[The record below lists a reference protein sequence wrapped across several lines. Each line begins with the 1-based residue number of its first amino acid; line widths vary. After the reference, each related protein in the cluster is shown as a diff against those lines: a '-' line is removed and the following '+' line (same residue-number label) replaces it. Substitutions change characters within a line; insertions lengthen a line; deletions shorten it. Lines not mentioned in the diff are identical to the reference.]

1 MKTTFASIRKSRN
14 PAIGGFLLLLPLVCF
29 GLAPMARA
37 VGPDTDGT
45 LPGSNNGEGIGVL
58 VSRTTGVWNTG
69 TGFEALSQLT
79 AGNQNTATGLRALT
93 SDTNG
98 GFNTA
103 TGVLSLFSNTS
114 GFFNSATGAY
124 SLANNTTGL
133 RNTAL
138 GYAALYR
145 NAGGEDNTAVGF
157 AALYHNSVFASS
169 NCAFGKSALFN
180 NLKAETNNA
189 FGVEAL
195 YNNLTGE
202 PNNAFGTGA
211 LFANTEG
218 SSNNAFGHD
227 ALRNNVDGEWNN
239 AFGFEALKTNV
250 SGSFNTAIG
259 DSAGFDI
266 TGDGNVCIGEGVPGV
281 AGESNTTR
289 IRNIYASVTSG
300 RAVYVNSDNKLGT
313 LVSSRRYKNEIK
325 PMDKASEA
333 ILALKPVMF
342 RYKQEIDPTP
352 IPQFGL
358 IAEEVA
364 EENSDLVTRDADGK
378 PETVRYEAVNAMLL
392 NEFLKQ
398 HRAVQEQNRRIRQQE
413 ATIVGLK
420 STVAQQQK
428 HFRAIAAQ
436 QQKEIQTLTASLKE
450 QTAQIQKV
458 SAQLESKTA
467 PQIVLNSQ

>member
-1 MKTTFASIRKSRN
+1 MTILHLRKS
-14 PAIGGFLLLLPLVCF
+14 IGRSPLRRGLLFIPLA
-29 GLAPMARA
+29 LAW
-37 VGPDTDGT
+37 
-45 LPGSNNGEGIGVL
+45 L
-58 VSRTTGVWNTG
+58 
-69 TGFEALSQLT
+69 ALSQT
-79 AGNQNTATGLRALT
+79 AQGVVPAPDGAYPDYNTAEGQSALFSLTTGIWNTAIGAFSLS
-93 SDTNG
+93 SDTTG
-98 GFNTA
+98 SVNTA
-103 TGVLSLFSNTS
+103 LGLNALR
-114 GFFNSATGAY
+114 FNATGAY
-124 SLANNTTGL
+124 
-133 RNTAL
+133 
-138 GYAALYR
+138 
-145 NAGGEDNTAVGF
+145 NTAVG
-157 AALYHNSVFASS
+157 S
-169 NCAFGKSALFN
+169 
-180 NLKAETNNA
+180 
-189 FGVEAL
+189 
-195 YNNLTGE
+195 
-202 PNNAFGTGA
+202 GA
-211 LFANTEG
+211 LF
-218 SSNNAFGHD
+218 SNNSSFNTAVGTF
-227 ALRNNVDGEWNN
+227 ALYFNTTGSGNTANGLQSLVLN
-239 AFGFEALKTNV
+239 KT
-250 SGSFNTAIG
+250 GSFNTADGFNALDNNVAGSNNTAVG
-259 DSAGFDI
+259 DSALFSSKGNNNTAVGSGAGHKI
-266 TGDGNVCIGEGVPGV
+266 TGNGNVCIGEGVAGV

-450 QTAQIQKV
+450 QTAQIQKL
-458 SAQLESKTA
+458 SAQLESKPA